1 MANIWNAPFISN
13 FDTSIDKTTE
23 QAILHDPET
32 YPDPDSFD
40 PSRFVTDN
48 GEVVDGVLDPYD
60 VCFG

>member
-1 MANIWNAPFISN
+1 MTKRLNR
-13 FDTSIDKTTE
+13 
-23 QAILHDPET
+23 AILHDPET

-60 VCFG
+60 VCFGYGRRSVSSFISIF